1 VLIMP
6 FTRASLTSACCVVL
20 AFFALSSSGMVG
32 DPDVPLLVFVGLV
45 AMAVLGIVAAK
56 WWHVVGMTP
65 AGAACQLDAS
75 DARDLIRMDS
85 DKG

>member
-1 VLIMP
+1 
-6 FTRASLTSACCVVL
+6 
-20 AFFALSSSGMVG
+20 MVG